1 MKVKSNLVTQ
11 IKQKGIKCTPTQY
24 KNICTK
30 VSYYQV
36 INAYKPIFAMG
47 AQEVDMRGMKIH

>member
-24 KNICTK
+24 KKYMYKGVILS
-30 VSYYQV
+30 SY
-36 INAYKPIFAMG
+36 
-47 AQEVDMRGMKIH
+47 